1 MIPVVF
7 QHLQPKVSQISIP
20 SVMLKYSS
28 ICLFVFFWKTT
39 EKSET
44 EGIEKPEKHR
54 KKIKTENIEKCIR
67 ASVSEKL
74 VLDVLGGG
82 GRQYN

>member
-1 MIPVVF
+1 
-7 QHLQPKVSQISIP
+7 
-20 SVMLKYSS
+20 MLKYSS
-28 ICLFVFFWKTT
+28 ICLFVFFWKT
-39 EKSET
+39 
-44 EGIEKPEKHR
+44 IEKTEKHR

-67 ASVSEKL
+67 ASVGEKL